1 MTVHSH
7 EVPVL
12 LRTKGCLQHRED
24 TFCCSIRWLGQYD
37 VLDCNRPMW
46 KLGAVLLPPVQSVNV
61 RLTSTAFAKYM
72 LSSAF
77 EAARIATLSR
87 KKKLFNKL
95 TVTEV
100 GLISATYLGW
110 KEYLGSLKS
119 ADTST

>member
-1 MTVHSH
+1 
-7 EVPVL
+7 
-12 LRTKGCLQHRED
+12 
-24 TFCCSIRWLGQYD
+24 
-37 VLDCNRPMW
+37 MW

-61 RLTSTAFAKYM
+61 RLTPTAFAKYM

-87 KKKLFNKL
+87 KGELFNKL